1 MNSLKSM
8 GDKQLYLA
16 IQEAK
21 KHKLDFEFIAF
32 LKNEARRRVEFHK
45 KQGGFENLEI
55 TLLKKVL

>member
-21 KHKLDFEFIAF
+21 KHNLDFEFIAI
-32 LKNEARRRVEFHK
+32 LKSEARRRVEFHK
-45 KQGGFENLEI
+45 KKGGFENLEI